1 MINVLIVDDEQ
12 FSVDAIK
19 NYALRIPF
27 LNVVLATTSSIEAS
41 IAVQKQD
48 IDLVFSDIH
57 MPELSGLELV
67 RLIQGKSKV
76 IFATAYS
83 DYALEGY
90 KNDVIDYLVKPIY
103 FEDFLRAAQKA
114 DKQIELEKSAL
125 NQNENK
131 NISQGFV
138 FVKAEI
144 KGKFLKVNFDD
155 ILYIE
160 GTGNYV
166 TIWNNN
172 KEKILTQLTFKYL
185 EDLLP
190 KNQFMRVHKSYMISV
205 KHISGFDG
213 VSVFLNGL
221 TVPVG
226 VTYRESISQ
235 YVDEKVA

>member
-1 MINVLIVDDEQ
+1 MINILIVDDEQ
-12 FSVDAIK
+12 FSVGAIK
-19 NYALRIPF
+19 SYAHKIPF

-41 IAVQKQD
+41 IAVQKQN

-67 RLIQGKSKV
+67 RLIKGKSKV

-90 KNDVIDYLVKPIY
+90 KNDVIDYLMKPVS

-114 DKQIELEKSAL
+114 EKQIELEKGAL
-125 NQNENK
+125 NQGENK
-131 NISQGFV
+131 NISDGFV
-138 FVKAEI
+138 FVKAET
-144 KGKFLKVNFDD
+144 KGKFLKVKYDD

-166 TIWNNN
+166 TIWNTN

-190 KNQFMRVHKSYMISV
+190 QNQFMRVHKSYMISV

-213 VSVFLNGL
+213 ATVFFNGL

-226 VTYRESISQ
+226 VTYRDNISQ
-235 YVDEKVA
+235 YVDEKIA

>member
-12 FSVDAIK
+12 FSVDILK
-19 NYALRIPF
+19 KYADKIPF
-27 LNVVLATTSSIEAS
+27 INVVLATTSSIEAS

-48 IDLVFSDIH
+48 IDLVFSDVD

-76 IFATAYS
+76 IFATGHS
-83 DYALEGY
+83 KYALEGY
-90 KNDVIDYLVKPIY
+90 KNDVIDFLMKPFS
-103 FEDFLRAAQKA
+103 FEQFLKAVQKA
-114 DKQIELEKSAL
+114 EKQIQLEKSVLKQA
-125 NQNENK
+125 ENK
-131 NISQGFV
+131 NIADDFV
-138 FVKAEI
+138 FVKSET
-144 KGKFLKVNFDD
+144 KGKFLKVKFED

-185 EDLLP
+185 EGILP
-190 KNQFMRVHKSYMISV
+190 KNQFMRVHKSYMIAT

-213 VSVFLNGL
+213 ASVFLDGL
-221 TVPVG
+221 NVPVG
-226 VTYRESISQ
+226 MTYKDTVSN
-235 YVDEKVA
+235 YVDGKMV